1 MFPIETPNRCCI
13 LENLGSHAWLSDRC
27 ALSILSS
34 YSEIR
39 HEIWECLVTNPQ
51 QCGQDIPSCH
61 KYLLM
66 FFPFYCKAAFPCLV
80 PTRRG
85 RAVKCIENTEGK
97 VLFQIKEKV
106 CCDYFGTFKWFFF
119 FCCLCFR
126 LFSHVISGFCRCLV
140 WWSKWM
146 LRVLELVLSALGA
159 AQPTPWCRTFSW
171 SEKWIWREKGAT
183 YLVWSLVWDLTLVN
197 DKCVCLLRQW
207 VTLSRIASKK
217 CSFGNLD
224 RRGKFR
230 NCDLSSGV
238 DPDSYLFWCLLRT
251 LKTCKVLIEGE

>member
-106 CCDYFGTFKWFFF
+106 CCDYFGTFKCLFFF
-119 FCCLCFR
+119 FVVYVL
-126 LFSHVISGFCRCLV
+126 GFFPMWFLASVGV
-140 WWSKWM
+140 WCDGVS
-146 LRVLELVLSALGA
+146 ECSEYLS
-159 AQPTPWCRTFSW
+159 
-171 SEKWIWREKGAT
+171 
-183 YLVWSLVWDLTLVN
+183 
-197 DKCVCLLRQW
+197 
-207 VTLSRIASKK
+207 
-217 CSFGNLD
+217 
-224 RRGKFR
+224 
-230 NCDLSSGV
+230 
-238 DPDSYLFWCLLRT
+238 
-251 LKTCKVLIEGE
+251 